1 MTNKINWDDIL
12 VEWSYRLPKGY
23 PTMKDGKFTNK
34 KELAILDEILAENGI
49 SNDPNAET
57 NIALNESK
65 TVDDINKLVAAMD
78 LRTDQINK
86 LYDVIKTFSLYEPI
100 KNTLLK
106 KTQGY
111 EDLSAK
117 GKSTKQAIY
126 KEFTNKLKN
135 ILEKLS
141 GSALVKFQRYL
152 QDRLNGQAQPVNF
165 PENTGKGQ
173 FKFPTEIE
181 TELGNALAKHTG
193 QDEQKKGVGQGEL
206 MMTLV
211 YDNISQPAGKG
222 DVFLNGV
229 GELEVKGY
237 NAIMGKG
244 RPEDYPLDTAWL
256 ENWGLEGGVW
266 PSRKQGFAKFLID
279 TYNKQDEQKREEFL
293 TAFREAL
300 KNNQL
305 YAKVTSRVDEYIK
318 AESFKDA
325 QTLSNHI
332 GILNFY
338 IYHAEEQFACF
349 IAHDYGSGGAANSG
363 LYVFAKGGVDQ
374 MARTLYTTPEAKFQL
389 IGASNIKPRIRVGE
403 GPGIEESLEEDS
415 DYEDYLY

>member
-1 MTNKINWDDIL
+1 MTLDDIL
-12 VEWSYRLPKGY
+12 LEWSYRLPKGY
-23 PTMKDGKFTNK
+23 PTMKDGKFTSK

-49 SNDPNAET
+49 SNKPTTEA
-57 NIALNESK
+57 NITLNESK
-65 TVDDINKLVAAMD
+65 TVEDINKLVAAMN

-111 EDLSAK
+111 EDLSK
-117 GKSTKQAIY
+117 EGKATKRAIY

-141 GSALVKFQRYL
+141 GSALVKFQGYL
-152 QDRLNGQAQPVNF
+152 QKRLDGQEPPVNF

-193 QDEQKKGVGQGEL
+193 QDENKKGVGQGEL

-222 DVFLNGV
+222 DVFLDGV

-237 NAIMGKG
+237 SAIMGKG
-244 RPEDYPLDTAWL
+244 RPEEFALDTTWL
-256 ENWGLEGGVW
+256 EKFGLEGGVW
-266 PSRKQGFAKFLID
+266 PSGKKYFAPYLVD
-279 TYNKQDEQKREEFL
+279 LYNKQDAQGKAEFL
-293 TAFREAL
+293 VGFQEAL
-300 KNNQL
+300 KANKL
-305 YAKVTSRVDEYIK
+305 YSGIAPRVDEFIS

-325 QTLSNHI
+325 QTLSNHV
-332 GILNFY
+332 GILNFF
-338 IYHAEEQFACF
+338 IYHAEERFACF
-349 IAHDYGSGGAANSG
+349 IAHDYGSGKAGNTG
-363 LYVFAKGGVDQ
+363 LYVFAKGGVNE
-374 MARTLYTTPEAKFQL
+374 MARTLMNTPEAKFQL
-389 IGASNIKPRIRVGE
+389 IGVKNIKPRIIVGA

-415 DYEDYLY
+415 DNDYLY

>member
-1 MTNKINWDDIL
+1 MANKINWDDIL

-23 PTMKDGKFTNK
+23 PTMKDGKFTSK

-49 SNDPNAET
+49 SNEPTTET
-57 NIALNESK
+57 NTTFNESK
-65 TVDDINKLVAAMD
+65 TIEDINKLVAAMS

-111 EDLSAK
+111 EDLSK
-117 GKSTKQAIY
+117 EGKATKQAIY

-141 GSALVKFQRYL
+141 GSALVKFQGYL
-152 QDRLNGQAQPVNF
+152 QKRLNGQEPPVNF
-165 PENTGKGQ
+165 PENTGKGY

-211 YDNISQPAGKG
+211 YDNVSQPAGKG
-222 DVFLNGV
+222 DVYLNGV

-237 NAIMGKG
+237 SAIMGKG
-244 RPEDYPLDTAWL
+244 RPEEFAFDTAWL
-256 ENWGLEGGVW
+256 EKFGLEGGVW
-266 PSRKQGFAKFLID
+266 PSGKKHFAPYLVD
-279 TYNKQDEQKREEFL
+279 LYNKQDAQGKAEFL
-293 TAFREAL
+293 AGFQEAL
-300 KNNQL
+300 KTNKL
-305 YAKVTSRVDEYIK
+305 YSGIASRVDEFIS

-325 QTLSNHI
+325 QTLSNHV
-332 GILNFY
+332 GVLNFF
-338 IYHAEEQFACF
+338 IYHAEEEFACF
-349 IAHDYGSGGAANSG
+349 IAHDYGSGKAGNTG
-363 LYVFAKGGVDQ
+363 LYVFAKGGVDE

-389 IGASNIKPRIRVGE
+389 IGVKNIKPRIIVGA

-415 DYEDYLY
+415 ENRL